1 MNTAP
6 FICEAHPLNSLKN
19 YRYTVIFARYQ
30 ERWIFCKHRERDTWE
45 TAGGHI
51 DPGETPLEGARRELW
66 EETVAARFGVEPQ
79 FDYWASDAASGSG
92 GMVFLAEV
100 EELGALDDR
109 FEMERIGLF
118 DGLPEKLT
126 YPWITPA
133 LYRHLQELLYGKD
146 EPGNANG

>member
-6 FICEAHPLNSLKN
+6 YICEVYSLYRLKH
-19 YRYTVIFARYQ
+19 YRYTVIFARFQ
-30 ERWIFCKHRERDTWE
+30 DQWVFCKHRERDTWE

-51 DPGETPLEGARRELW
+51 EPGETPQEGAARELR
-66 EETVAARFGVEPQ
+66 EETGAARFTIEPL
-79 FDYWASDAASGSG
+79 FDFRTSGDPPDAN
-92 GMVFLAEV
+92 GMVFLAQV
-100 EELGALDDR
+100 EELGALDSR

-126 YPWITPA
+126 YPWIAPV

-146 EPGNANG
+146 ESGNANG

>member
-6 FICEAHPLNSLKN
+6 FICEVHSLNSSKS

-30 ERWIFCKHRERDTWE
+30 GRWIFCKHRERDTWE

-66 EETVAARFGVEPQ
+66 EETGALRFKIEPL
-79 FDYWASDAASGSG
+79 FDYWASDAASSSG
-92 GMVFLAEV
+92 GMVFLAEA

-126 YPWITPA
+126 YPWITPV